1 MPEKPIHQQKAHAR
15 KIALQALYQLD
26 VQGEEFMVSNGMAE
40 FVAESTDDVDVR
52 ELAMFMARSA
62 WAFHPTADQW
72 FGRLAEKWPVHR
84 MPVVDRNILRLAAW
98 EIVNY
103 GATPAKVALDEAINL
118 AKEFSTADSS
128 AFINGLLD
136 ALLKEHLAQT
146 GKTL

>member
-1 MPEKPIHQQKAHAR
+1 MAEKPIYQMKAFAR
-15 KIALQALYQLD
+15 KIALQALCQLD
-26 VQGEEFMVSNGMAE
+26 VQGDDLLLSNE
-40 FVAESTDDVDVR
+40 LVDFIIESTEDIDVR
-52 ELAMFMARSA
+52 ELANFMMRSA
-62 WAFHPTADQW
+62 WAFHTTADQW

-118 AKEFSTADSS
+118 GKEFSTADSS

-136 ALLKEHLAQT
+136 ALLKEHLAAT
-146 GKTL
+146 GKKL